1 LGAAWIAKQV
11 YNFEERKPRA
21 SDLATRYD
29 AVGAALDALDL
40 DNAMMLLD
48 LVDRHCPHDL
58 QHLEADPV
66 LVDASQERH
75 AAVQIVW
82 NVMLEFRSVL
92 GRIEGTQL
100 RVPAGLL
107 SGTLPSG
114 ERAYVQLWE
123 AVLARITPSI
133 SRDTLTTWLHP
144 TVLLDIQPDVAIIGT
159 PNVFVRDEVETHYK
173 KLLVDAL
180 ALELDRP
187 ITITCVIGGA

>member
-1 LGAAWIAKQV
+1 MGAV
-11 YNFEERKPRA
+11 
-21 SDLATRYD
+21 
-29 AVGAALDALDL
+29 LDALDL
-40 DNAMMLLD
+40 DDAMMLLD

-58 QHLEADPV
+58 QHLEANPM
-66 LVDASQERH
+66 LVDAALERH

-82 NVMLEFRSVL
+82 NVMLEFRGVP
-92 GRIEGTQL
+92 GRIEGAQP
-100 RVPAGLL
+100 RVPAGPL

-114 ERAYVQLWE
+114 EHAYVQLWE
-123 AVLARITPSI
+123 AVLARIAPSFD
-133 SRDTLTTWLHP
+133 RDTLTTWLHP
-144 TVLLDIQPDVAIIGT
+144 TVLLDIQPDVAIVGT